1 MTHGPRRTCVAC
13 RDVRDKHDLVRL
25 VRLAEGRVV
34 VDERGTTPGRGA
46 YVCRSEMCA
55 ERLVKGGRLS
65 QAFRRPARAEP
76 ELVSALQ
83 AAARLM
89 EGADRR

>member
-1 MTHGPRRTCVAC
+1 
-13 RDVRDKHDLVRL
+13 VRDKHDLVRL